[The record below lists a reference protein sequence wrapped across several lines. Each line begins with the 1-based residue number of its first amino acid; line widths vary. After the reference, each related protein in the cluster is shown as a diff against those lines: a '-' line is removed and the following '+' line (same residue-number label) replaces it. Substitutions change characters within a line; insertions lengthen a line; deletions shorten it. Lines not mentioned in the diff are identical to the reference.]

1 MVKLEKIIRFGK
13 QVTFYF
19 TDSTKIEYV
28 INDSRLGEVVFLE
41 TINEYLNNDE
51 VFTKLG
57 IEDPNKL
64 YKSLGIYK
72 YSGICPY
79 CKREDLDVLFKY
91 FEENYMDS
99 EEEIE
104 EVKSSNEFDWLFS

>member
-1 MVKLEKIIRFGK
+1 MVKLEKIIRFGE

-19 TDSTKIEYV
+19 TDSTKVEYI
-28 INDSRLGEVVFLE
+28 INDRHSGDIIYLE
-41 TINEYLNNDE
+41 NINEYLGNDK

-57 IEDPNKL
+57 IKDPNEL

-79 CKREDLDVLFKY
+79 CKRKDLDVLFKY
-91 FEENYMDS
+91 LEENYMDS

-104 EVKSSNEFDWLFS
+104 EPSEFDWLFN